1 MKWQDVR
8 ELFPDKWVLI
18 EAIEAYTTE
27 DRKRIVEQLS
37 IISAATDFF
46 EVMAMYKQINKHA
59 PQRELFVVHTQ
70 NEEVEITVRYRFLRI
85 TSPVTAVHHHRQF
98 SVLLRQ
104 INLHQQQAKSAF
116 ADCLQPTKVGFAAC
130 CRDFNRRILPRRSM
144 LPARPSTPV
153 PLPAP

>member
-70 NEEVEITVRYRFLRI
+70 NEELEITVRYRFLRI
-85 TSPVTAVHHHRQF
+85 TGPVTAVNASSAILS
-98 SVLLRQ
+98 SVSVD
-104 INLHQQQAKSAF
+104 KSA
-116 ADCLQPTKVGFAAC
+116 PTTGKVGLRRLSPADEGRLC
-130 CRDFNRRILPRRSM
+130 CLLPRFESPGFLAVTGM
-144 LPARPSTPV
+144 TQLPTLCAS
-153 PLPAP
+153 APRR

>member
-37 IISAATDFF
+37 IIGAATDFF

-59 PQRELFVVHTQ
+59 PRRELFVVHAQ
-70 NEEVEITVRYRFLRI
+70 NEELEIKVRYRFLRI
-85 TSPVTAVHHHRQF
+85 TGPVTAVHAPHTAVTEITQ
-98 SVLLRQ
+98 LPNYKLRASA
-104 INLHQQQAKSAF
+104 LKKSGELSYAF
-116 ADCLQPTKVGFAAC
+116 Q
-130 CRDFNRRILPRRSM
+130 RRFQ
-144 LPARPSTPV
+144 
-153 PLPAP
+153 